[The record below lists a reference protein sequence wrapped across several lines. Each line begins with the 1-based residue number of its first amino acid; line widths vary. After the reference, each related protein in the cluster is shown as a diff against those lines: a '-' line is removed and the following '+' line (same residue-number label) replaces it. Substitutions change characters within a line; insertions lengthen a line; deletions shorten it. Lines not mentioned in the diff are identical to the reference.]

1 MSKNIIQLNEEA
13 ERRYLR
19 NGNIFR
25 KADFHSI
32 LHFGKN
38 CDIIKI

>member
-25 KADFHSI
+25 KADFHFI
-32 LHFGKN
+32 LHFGN
-38 CDIIKI
+38 NYDIIKV